1 MSWSCYEKVNGTCR
15 ITQFGGKKVGIIGA
29 VCSGIMFSMYAKHL
43 LAEVHIF
50 NRGEMRRNFVLDRKL
65 LEEYEVS
72 ALTEVENYRNIFE
85 IVMLVVLKQQS
96 E

>member
-1 MSWSCYEKVNGTCR
+1 
-15 ITQFGGKKVGIIGA
+15 
-29 VCSGIMFSMYAKHL
+29 MYAKHL

-85 IVMLVVLKQQS
+85 IVMLGAVDVLSSPFTQPTWVAIS
-96 E
+96 